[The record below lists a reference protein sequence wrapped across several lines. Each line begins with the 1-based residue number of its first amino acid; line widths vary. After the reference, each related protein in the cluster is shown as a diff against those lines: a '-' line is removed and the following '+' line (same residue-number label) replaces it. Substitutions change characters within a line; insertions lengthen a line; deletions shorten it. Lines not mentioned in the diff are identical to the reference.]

1 MLEAVIMGVGWS
13 TILILM
19 MVIMN
24 YHDDDDDGDNGRWI
38 EHHLTEVA
46 LRRQRGR
53 GTLHPPELF
62 ILRTFSPN

>member
-1 MLEAVIMGVGWS
+1 MMMMMLVIMV
-13 TILILM
+13 
-19 MVIMN
+19 
-24 YHDDDDDGDNGRWI
+24 YHDDDDGGGDNGRWI

>member
-1 MLEAVIMGVGWS
+1 MMMM
-13 TILILM
+13 M
-19 MVIMN
+19 MVIMS
-24 YHDDDDDGDNGRWI
+24 YHDDDDDGGDNGRWI

>member
-1 MLEAVIMGVGWS
+1 MMMMMAVIMV
-13 TILILM
+13 
-19 MVIMN
+19 
-24 YHDDDDDGDNGRWI
+24 YHDDDDGGGDNGRWI

>member
-1 MLEAVIMGVGWS
+1 MMMMMMM
-13 TILILM
+13 M
-19 MVIMN
+19 MV
-24 YHDDDDDGDNGRWI
+24 YYDDDDDGDNGRWI